1 MERFIHNENLKLW
14 RKQLSETT
22 DPKKRS
28 ILLDLIAK
36 EEAREDEIEE
46 RAKAKS
52 QGRDIDRGKSDLR
65 KHP

>member
-14 RKQLSETT
+14 RRQLSETT

-28 ILLDLIAK
+28 LLLDLIAK
-36 EEAREDEIEE
+36 EEAREDEIGE

-52 QGRDIDRGKSDLR
+52 RPQE